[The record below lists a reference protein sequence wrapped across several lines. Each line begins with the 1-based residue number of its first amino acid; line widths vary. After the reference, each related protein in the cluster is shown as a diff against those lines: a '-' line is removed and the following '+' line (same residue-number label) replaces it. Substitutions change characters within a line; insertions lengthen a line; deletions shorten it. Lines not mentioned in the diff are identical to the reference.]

1 MYNVDSEGNKFSS
14 AIQASNFH
22 NIGETTVR
30 RLVKITKMV
39 GIFYLNKVLNK
50 GKQNGYNTQNSVR

>member
-30 RLVKITKMV
+30 RWVKN
-39 GIFYLNKVLNK
+39 NK
-50 GKQNGYNTQNSVR
+50 NGWYFLSK